1 MSRIS
6 HPDKPS
12 ALKTRFAPSPTGHL
26 HVGHAAAAWAVWDDA
41 EQDPSRF
48 ILRIENI
55 DETRCRPEFESSILD
70 DLTWLGLSWP
80 TPVRRQSE
88 YFEDYKTHLETL
100 AARGLTYPCF
110 CTRKDIAQESENAQS
125 AQHGPNGLIYPGHCR
140 HLSPVE
146 QREQMEAG
154 TPYAIRLNLEEAL
167 AQTGHK
173 ALKWRDAVKGPQE
186 TTPEIL
192 REAIGDVVLAR
203 KDTPASYHLCVTY
216 DDALQGITHITR
228 GEDLFFATHIHRLL
242 QEICGFPVP
251 TYHHHPL
258 LVGPD
263 GRRFAKRDKS
273 LTLKELRNK
282 GLEPNELRH
291 IIAQRQIGRLFD
303 L

>member
-1 MSRIS
+1 MSQFS
-6 HPDKPS
+6 HPDNNP

-26 HVGHAAAAWAVWDDA
+26 HVGHAAAAWAVWEDA
-41 EQDPSRF
+41 EQDSSRL

-55 DETRCRPEFESSILD
+55 DLTRCRPEFEASILE
-70 DLTWLGLSWP
+70 DLEWLGLSWP

-88 YFEDYKTHLETL
+88 HFETYNSHLDSLTR
-100 AARGLTYPCF
+100 RGLTYPCF
-110 CTRKDIAQESENAQS
+110 CTRKDIAEESAGVQS
-125 AQHGPNGLIYPGHCR
+125 APHGPSGFIYPGHCR
-140 HLSPVE
+140 HLPPEE
-146 QREQMEAG
+146 QQKYINEG
-154 TPYAIRLNLEEAL
+154 KPYAVRLNLEDAL
-167 AQTGHK
+167 NQTGHK
-173 ALKWRDAVKGPQE
+173 TLNWHDTVKGPQE
-186 TTPEIL
+186 TTPDLL
-192 REAIGDVVLAR
+192 RMSIGDVVLAR

-242 QEICGFPVP
+242 QELCDFPVP

-282 GLEPNELRH
+282 GLEPEELHR
-291 IIAQRQIGRLFD
+291 IISQRQIGRLFD